1 MARSKD
7 IIEDAYPGDVVGL
20 FDTGNFKIGDTLT
33 EGADFYFTGI
43 PSFSPEIFKE
53 LVNKDPMK
61 TKQLEKGIRQLTD
74 EGVAQLFT
82 QFGGTKKIIGCVGE
96 LQFEVIQYRLLHEYG
111 AACEFRS
118 LPFYKACWLTSKD
131 QRKLEDFLRFKQAN
145 SGEDKDGHPVYLA
158 QSEWFLNTERQNNPE
173 IEFHFTSEIHK

>member
-1 MARSKD
+1 
-7 IIEDAYPGDVVGL
+7 
-20 FDTGNFKIGDTLT
+20 
-33 EGADFYFTGI
+33 
-43 PSFSPEIFKE
+43 
-53 LVNKDPMK
+53 MK
-61 TKQLEKGIRQLTD
+61 TKQLEKGLLQLTD

-111 AACEFRS
+111 AAVEFRA

-131 QRKLEDFLRFKQAN
+131 AKKLDDFTKFKLAN
-145 SGEDKDGHPVYLA
+145 SGEDKDGHVVYLA
-158 QSEWFLNTERQNNPE
+158 QSEWFLNTEISNNPD